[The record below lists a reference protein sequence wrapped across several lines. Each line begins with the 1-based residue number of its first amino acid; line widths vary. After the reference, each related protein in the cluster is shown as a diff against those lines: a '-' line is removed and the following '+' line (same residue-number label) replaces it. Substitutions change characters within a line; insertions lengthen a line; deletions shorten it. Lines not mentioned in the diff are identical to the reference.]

1 MQIKES
7 IIEYLKRNN
16 LKELDIKSILFD
28 MDGVL
33 FDSMPFHAQ
42 SWERCISELGIDCT
56 RDEFYLYE
64 GQTGFNTIAYIIKRE
79 FKREATEEE
88 KKDIYKKKSH
98 YFELC
103 GEAPIM
109 NGAPEVLY
117 KTLQAGL
124 TPVLVTGSGQRSL
137 LEKLAIAFPS
147 TFSEDKMVTAHDV
160 KYGKPHPEPYLKGL
174 EKTGAKINEAFIV
187 ENAPL
192 GVRSGNSAG
201 IFTVAVTTGPID
213 KDILYKEGADIV
225 FGSMNELA
233 ENMEELIRLM
243 SELKNS

>member
-1 MQIKES
+1 M
-7 IIEYLKRNN
+7 
-16 LKELDIKSILFD
+16 
-28 MDGVL
+28 
-33 FDSMPFHAQ
+33 A
-42 SWERCISELGIDCT
+42 
-56 RDEFYLYE
+56 
-64 GQTGFNTIAYIIKRE
+64 
-79 FKREATEEE
+79 
-88 KKDIYKKKSH
+88 
-98 YFELC
+98 
-103 GEAPIM
+103 
-109 NGAPEVLY
+109 
-117 KTLQAGL
+117 
-124 TPVLVTGSGQRSL
+124 
-137 LEKLAIAFPS
+137 
-147 TFSEDKMVTAHDV
+147 
-160 KYGKPHPEPYLKGL
+160 HPEPYLKGL